1 MQTNIEMDHLLGA
14 LLRIKEVIRR
24 RVESSEEDDT
34 DVRGM
39 TQRLEDILKDSSGPL
54 VAGRTKDFVQRI
66 LAASAGGQ
74 TKRTPQGGDGGL
86 AV

>member
-1 MQTNIEMDHLLGA
+1 MAETEKRRPSVDVASPCLKALNSTNPRWLKCVCVCGCMPVLL
-14 LLRIKEVIRR
+14 L
-24 RVESSEEDDT
+24 
-34 DVRGM
+34 
-39 TQRLEDILKDSSGPL
+39 GPL